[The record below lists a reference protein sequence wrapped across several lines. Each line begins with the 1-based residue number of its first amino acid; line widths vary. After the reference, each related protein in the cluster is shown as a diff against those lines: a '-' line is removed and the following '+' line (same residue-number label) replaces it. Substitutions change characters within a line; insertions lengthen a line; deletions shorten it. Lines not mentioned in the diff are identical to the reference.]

1 MRYDD
6 VSLFWLCFT
15 LLNAPS
21 HQELEDVCN
30 PVINRPKPT
39 VEEAPEVNDQNSG
52 AHNGP
57 AAKQGAEG
65 KGDAKGNQQTKP
77 GTKEMEV
84 D

>member
-1 MRYDD
+1 MTRSAFFLLPTHFF
-6 VSLFWLCFT
+6 SLT
-15 LLNAPS
+15 

-57 AAKQGAEG
+57 TAKQGAEG
-65 KGDAKGNQQTKP
+65 KGDTKGSQQTKP

>member
-1 MRYDD
+1 M
-6 VSLFWLCFT
+6 
-15 LLNAPS
+15 LLL
-21 HQELEDVCN
+21 QELEDICY

-39 VEEAPEVNDQNSG
+39 VEEAPEVNDQTSG

-57 AAKQGAEG
+57 TAKQGGAEG
-65 KGDAKGNQQTKP
+65 KREAKGSQQTKP

>member
-1 MRYDD
+1 MRRSADFHFQTY
-6 VSLFWLCFT
+6 STFLT
-15 LLNAPS
+15 

-39 VEEAPEVNDQNSG
+39 VEEAAEVNDQNSG

-57 AAKQGAEG
+57 TAKQGTEG
-65 KGDAKGNQQTKP
+65 KGEAKGSQQTKP
-77 GTKEMEV
+77 GSKEMEV